1 MYGLGLRGP
10 LTRWGS
16 SPAAPDPG
24 LTTYVVTCERSSA
37 SVHQVAGSG
46 RQAPGQGPWPGETH
60 VRQLQLAL
68 QRPPG
73 SASGDHGRLHPVTPG
88 HLGRRGRLI
97 PVSALSLHL
106 QLKTGNRF
114 LETMI
119 RFSRVTSWSFL
130 TSHARVLLRIA
141 RDPGSSVRHRGQPG
155 HHRPQRLRHRHRPGR
170 GWLRGGAERRA
181 PQPLP
186 GPGPPPAARM
196 RHPGTRHRR
205 SPRPPR
211 GRRGE
216 SAADRNPTR
225 LRPTAAERACTHLG
239 RGPAPGEH
247 GSGSSDQ
254 GPLMDPDTPASRPR
268 LSRAGCLLLSKLRP
282 LPRVWQTHN
291 VVQLASILRPGP
303 GGQFPWDSQA
313 GQAPRGGGR
322 NLRACRPGAAR
333 RPAGRPG

>member
-1 MYGLGLRGP
+1 MIG
-10 LTRWGS
+10 
-16 SPAAPDPG
+16 
-24 LTTYVVTCERSSA
+24 
-37 SVHQVAGSG
+37 
-46 RQAPGQGPWPGETH
+46 
-60 VRQLQLAL
+60 
-68 QRPPG
+68 
-73 SASGDHGRLHPVTPG
+73 
-88 HLGRRGRLI
+88 
-97 PVSALSLHL
+97 
-106 QLKTGNRF
+106 F
-114 LETMI
+114 L
-119 RFSRVTSWSFL
+119 RVTSWSFL

-225 LRPTAAERACTHLG
+225 LRPTAAERACTHPG
-239 RGPAPGEH
+239 RGPAPGAARAWLIRP
-247 GSGSSDQ
+247 GALD
-254 GPLMDPDTPASRPR
+254 GPRHPGVPAGRFQSRMPASQQ
-268 LSRAGCLLLSKLRP
+268 LRP

-291 VVQLASILRPGP
+291 VVQLASILRPGRAGNSP
-303 GGQFPWDSQA
+303 GIVKPGRLRRGGAAICEHAVQLLPDGRRGDRA
-313 GQAPRGGGR
+313 GQALWRYGGSTQ
-322 NLRACRPGAAR
+322 P
-333 RPAGRPG
+333 